1 MLFQYPDPPSTD
13 PGCPSF
19 PERSEGL
26 FAPLSEA
33 IQPGPNA
40 LHLDQRAG
48 TFPAHHRSNQAV
60 PSSSSQAAK
69 AEEGESRYYKELTVR
84 CTSLLGVT
92 ESPDKDSEVVGRL
105 LEQVTR
111 LVKDGGNASK
121 LIEPGQYLRMLAR

>member
-84 CTSLLGVT
+84 CTSKPLAA
-92 ESPDKDSEVVGRL
+92 ESQSGRI
-105 LEQVTR
+105 
-111 LVKDGGNASK
+111 DGGFPSRQDYSPILAS
-121 LIEPGQYLRMLAR
+121 RTV

>member
-84 CTSLLGVT
+84 CTSVLRRKFHGLFKGRPAALKGRAMSAQANGLG
-92 ESPDKDSEVVGRL
+92 
-105 LEQVTR
+105 
-111 LVKDGGNASK
+111 
-121 LIEPGQYLRMLAR
+121 

>member
-60 PSSSSQAAK
+60 PSSSSLAAK

-84 CTSLLGVT
+84 CTRALPWADIGRPIRGFEGL
-92 ESPDKDSEVVGRL
+92 ESILPD
-105 LEQVTR
+105 QP
-111 LVKDGGNASK
+111 A
-121 LIEPGQYLRMLAR
+121 